1 MDTNEDSPFPE
12 CKAKTGQGPLCISN
26 SQGSTSYFR
35 EAFIFALLDSSI
47 TLFPWGGWVFKSH
60 PCISYSAT
68 LASQINTGLDTH
80 TCTHIHICG
89 CIHMHTQAQIHTH
102 VHVFSCTHEHTC
114 MHSYTQIYSNTYIHV
129 CNHMHAHVLNMCIIM
144 YTQTCKHAD
153 TNACTHIHMHTF
165 TGTKTHPP
173 HITHNTLL
181 LILLIVHT
189 LLIFRKPFFLIPM
202 CWYRNSYLQA

>member
-89 CIHMHTQAQIHTH
+89 CIHMHTHKPKYTRMYTCSH
-102 VHVFSCTHEHTC
+102 VHMNTH
-114 MHSYTQIYSNTYIHV
+114 
-129 CNHMHAHVLNMCIIM
+129 
-144 YTQTCKHAD
+144 
-153 TNACTHIHMHTF
+153 ACTHIHRYTQTHIYMCAITCMH
-165 TGTKTHPP
+165 
-173 HITHNTLL
+173 
-181 LILLIVHT
+181 
-189 LLIFRKPFFLIPM
+189 M
-202 CWYRNSYLQA
+202 CSTCV